1 MTVSARRLANAVWR
15 TGELPAELPPC
26 MNKPVRCTGGGTVG
40 KIMDVVLDDS
50 SGTILFCVVSF
61 GSMPHFGDDCRVV
74 PFDVVQLDSKTGH
87 VVVTLDPETLRD
99 APIFLPGHE
108 AMDQRLAPSAD
119 AAEQIGCAG
128 IAGR

>member
-74 PFDVVQLDSKTGH
+74 PFDVVQLDFENRACCR
-87 VVVTLDPETLRD
+87 DPRSGD
-99 APIFLPGHE
+99 ASRRTDLPARTRGY
-108 AMDQRLAPSAD
+108 
-119 AAEQIGCAG
+119 G
-128 IAGR
+128 

>member
-87 VVVTLDPETLRD
+87 VVVTLDPEALRD

-108 AMDQRLAPSAD
+108 AMDESWWQRVED
-119 AAEQIGCAG
+119 YY
-128 IAGR
+128 RRFRH

>member
-108 AMDQRLAPSAD
+108 AMDENWWKRVED
-119 AAEQIGCAG
+119 YYRGF
-128 IAGR
+128 RH